1 LPDALTKPPT
11 RNSRVAQWLRTI
23 PQAGWLHRDR
33 ILAWSAIFLAFEVAA
48 FCFVILWTHDFFIR
62 IDPPTTTDFV
72 SFYAAGKLA
81 LAGTPQLAYAQSA
94 HYAAEMAATAPNV
107 PYNFFFYP
115 PVYLLVCAPLA
126 LLPYIVSFVA
136 FEVATIAGWL
146 LVMRRILQVPGW
158 AWCIPVL
165 AYPSVF
171 WTFGL
176 GQNAFLTAGLI
187 GAATLLLE
195 AQPIAAGV
203 LIGLM
208 AYKPHLAL
216 LVPVALAAGGHWRAF
231 GAATATVAALVG
243 FSIAAFGVDTW
254 HAYLLALNTTQDAYE
269 AWRVDLNAF
278 VTPYGAVRVLG
289 GGAGTA
295 RAVQVVCTILVAAI
309 VAWIWRRSACIAL
322 RSAALTAAMPLA
334 VPVALMYDLLLTM
347 VAIGWIVRLGIRTGF
362 RPWEKLVMF
371 FCFVV
376 PLVCRHFGQATHIP
390 LGPLAPAAL
399 LAICCV
405 RHVRASRGKG
415 GAPAPRPVARTVQAM
430 DLTSRP
436 GRAPVSHP
444 FSNIGTP
451 ETSVAA

>member
-11 RNSRVAQWLRTI
+11 RNVRAAQWLRTV
-23 PQAGWLHRDR
+23 PQAGWLQRDR
-33 ILAWSAIFLAFEVAA
+33 ILAWSAIFLACEVSMS
-48 FCFVILWTHDFFIR
+48 CFLILWTHGVFVR

-81 LAGTPQLAYAQSA
+81 LAGTPQLAYVQAS

-107 PYNFFFYP
+107 AYSFFFYP
-115 PVYLLVCAPLA
+115 PLYLLICLPIA
-126 LLPYIVSFVA
+126 LLPYMVSFVA
-136 FEVATIAGWL
+136 FEAATFAGWL

-165 AYPSVF
+165 AYPAVF

-187 GAATLLLE
+187 GAATLLLDD
-195 AQPIAAGV
+195 QPLVAGV

-216 LVPVALAAGGHWRAF
+216 LAPVALAAGGHWRAF
-231 GAATATVAALVG
+231 ASAAATVAALVG
-243 FSIAAFGVDTW
+243 VSIAAFGVNTW
-254 HAYLLALNTTQDAYE
+254 DAYLLALNGTPDAYE
-269 AWRVDLNAF
+269 AWKIDLNAF
-278 VTPYGAVRVLG
+278 ITPYGAVRVLDG
-289 GGAGTA
+289 SADTA
-295 RAVQVVCTILVAAI
+295 RVVQVVCTILVAGI
-309 VAWIWRRSACIAL
+309 VAWVWRRSTCVAL

-347 VAIGWIVRLGIRTGF
+347 VAIGWIVRLGVRSGF
-362 RPWEKLVMF
+362 RPWEKLALF

-390 LGPLAPAAL
+390 LGPLAPVAI

-405 RHVRASRGKG
+405 R
-415 GAPAPRPVARTVQAM
+415 QA
-430 DLTSRP
+430 
-436 GRAPVSHP
+436 RAPSP
-444 FSNIGTP
+444 
-451 ETSVAA
+451 AAFRPWT